1 MLLIRPGR
9 LDLRKTLCTLHFI
22 VVDTL
27 RAAKMACQVKS
38 TGYIE
43 VEELHAMVVS
53 IMYIRPADY
62 TLYAIKLIPLT
73 SSEFFD

>member
-1 MLLIRPGR
+1 MLLIRPALISGR
-9 LDLRKTLCTLHFI
+9 LCTLHFI

-62 TLYAIKLIPLT
+62 TLYAIKLISLT
-73 SSEFFD
+73 SSELFD